1 MAGRRIDPT
10 RYTDPSLLT
19 RIAVQARLAW
29 RLLLDERVP
38 VMLKLM
44 IPGLVALYA
53 VSPVDMIPDFLLGF
67 GQLDDIGVI
76 LAGIALFVRLV
87 PRHIVEEH
95 RSAMSGQ
102 PAAQPSVENPP
113 TSDWWVDAGGDKTPR
128 SKAIDVDYTMDDTGA
143 RRSN

>member
-1 MAGRRIDPT
+1 
-10 RYTDPSLLT
+10 
-19 RIAVQARLAW
+19 LAW

-44 IPGLVALYA
+44 IPGLVTLYA
-53 VSPVDMIPDFLLGF
+53 VSPIDMIPDFLLGF

-76 LAGIALFVRLV
+76 LAGLALFVRLA
-87 PRHIVEEH
+87 PRQIVEEH

-102 PAAQPSVENPP
+102 PAAPPSVDNPSP
-113 TSDWWVDAGGDKTPR
+113 SDWWVDAGRDKASQAKP
-128 SKAIDVDYTMDDTGA
+128 IDVDYTVDGTSA